1 MPATSGFG
9 GESHAGSNVAE
20 RQRHHIVRDEVF
32 ESTALI
38 LPPGTVGVDA
48 GMTLTKVARG
58 TAHGI
63 ELSSRETRTARPF
76 DGRAAAPDADRIG
89 VTGARAG
96 DVSGDTRAISVQE
109 IDAAARGLVAMLG
122 AEQRLG
128 DGEFVMALL
137 GTGTA
142 FAAVRGGKATHLG
155 GTPLGGGSFAG
166 IVRRIDATLSYAD
179 MIGAAERGDRRR
191 VDAMISDI
199 YPEGI
204 GRIGPDLTAAHLAKQ
219 GDASMDDFL
228 AGLLNLHGENIAQIG
243 ASRAIIAN
251 IRRIVLAG
259 GFAHGNPALV
269 AAITSMAALFGVAVQ
284 VAPAPGFA
292 GAIGAAL
299 VAAEAT

>member
-1 MPATSGFG
+1 MT
-9 GESHAGSNVAE
+9 E
-20 RQRHHIVRDEVF
+20 RQRHHIVQDELL
-32 ESTALI
+32 ESATLI
-38 LPPGTVGVDA
+38 LPPGVVGVDA

-58 TAHGI
+58 TARGI
-63 ELSSRETRTARPF
+63 ELASRETRAAMPF
-76 DGRAAAPDADRIG
+76 DGRAVAPDASRIG

-96 DVSGDTRAISVQE
+96 DVSGDARAMPVQE
-109 IDAAARGLVAMLG
+109 IDAAARGLVAMLAA
-122 AEQRLG
+122 AERLG

-155 GTPLGGGSFAG
+155 GTPLGGGSFTG
-166 IVRRIDATLSYAD
+166 IVRRVDATLSYAE
-179 MIGAAERGDRRR
+179 MIGGAERGDRRR
-191 VDAMISDI
+191 VDAMIADI

-243 ASRAIIAN
+243 ASRAIMAN

-269 AAITSMAALFGVAVQ
+269 TSISTMATLFGVAVEL
-284 VAPAPGFA
+284 APSPGFA

>member
-1 MPATSGFG
+1 MT
-9 GESHAGSNVAE
+9 E
-20 RQRHHIVRDEVF
+20 RQRHHIVQDELF
-32 ESTALI
+32 QSASLI
-38 LPPGTVGVDA
+38 LRPGVVGVDS
-48 GMTLTKVARG
+48 GMTLTKVARV
-58 TAHGI
+58 TALGI
-63 ELSSRETRTARPF
+63 ELTSRKTKAATHF
-76 DGRAAAPDADRIG
+76 DSRAVAPDAGRIG

-96 DVSGDTRAISVQE
+96 DVSGDPRALVVQE
-109 IDAAARGLVAMLG
+109 IDAAARGLVAMLA

-155 GTPLGGGSFAG
+155 GTPLGGGSFVG
-166 IVRRIDATLSYAD
+166 IARRIDASLSYAD

-204 GRIGPDLTAAHLAKQ
+204 GRVGPDLTAAHLAKQ
-219 GDASMDDFL
+219 GDSSLDDFL

-251 IRRIVLAG
+251 IRRVVLAG

-269 AAITSMAALFGVAVQ
+269 ASIMSMAMLFGVV
-284 VAPAPGFA
+284 VELAPSPGFA

>member
-1 MPATSGFG
+1 VPFDLDG
-9 GESHAGSNVAE
+9 GGSLSEFNVTE
-20 RQRHHIVRDEVF
+20 RQRHHIVRDELF
-32 ESTALI
+32 ESASLI
-38 LPPGTVGVDA
+38 LPPGVVGVDA
-48 GMTLTKVARG
+48 GMTLTKIARG
-58 TAHGI
+58 TTRGI
-63 ELSSRETRTARPF
+63 ELASRETKAATPF
-76 DGRAAAPDADRIG
+76 DGRAVAPDADHIG

-96 DVSGDTRAISVQE
+96 DVTADPRALVVQE
-109 IDAAARGLVAMLG
+109 IDAAARGLVAMLD

-179 MIGAAERGDRRR
+179 MIGAAARGDRRR

-204 GRIGPDLTAAHLAKQ
+204 GRVGPDLTAAHLAKQ

-269 AAITSMAALFGVAVQ
+269 ASMTSMAMLFGVAVEL
-284 VAPAPGFA
+284 APSPGFA